1 MIQTR
6 QFRPD
11 AAGPLVG
18 LRVLDLSRLVAGNVL
33 SLQLADFGADVLKVE
48 STEGGDALRDWLVN
62 GHPLFWKVYSRNKRS
77 LALNLRQPAARD
89 ALTALIK
96 TAHVFI
102 ENYRPGTLE
111 KMDLSPEQLLAINP
125 ALIIVRV
132 SGYGQDGPYRD
143 YPGYGTLVEGMSGLA
158 ARLGFD
164 DRPPILPPLATAD
177 IVTGVYG
184 SFATMVAV
192 RAQEAGAPGQVVDLS
207 LLESVITLLGP
218 EAESY
223 RQTGRVPPRNGSRS
237 EITAPRN
244 VFRTAD
250 GRWVSLSAP
259 MKSMAER
266 LFRVIGREDMIDDP
280 RFATN
285 SSRLA
290 NADACEEPIAD
301 FIGKMSLDDALS
313 FFREKEITVAPVY
326 EVDQVLADPHVQQRG
341 TLIEVPDAEL
351 GMLAMHNIAPRLS
364 GTPGALRMPAPQLGE
379 HTWEALT
386 EIGLEP
392 AAIDAM
398 IASGAARA
406 S

>member
-1 MIQTR
+1 MLPTR
-6 QFRPD
+6 QFKPD
-11 AAGPLVG
+11 SKGPLSGV
-18 LRVLDLSRLVAGNVL
+18 RVLDLSRLVAGNVV

-48 STEGGDALRDWLVN
+48 NTEGGDALRDWLVK
-62 GHPLFWKVYSRNKRS
+62 GHPLFWKVYCRNKRS
-77 LALNLRQPAARD
+77 LALNLRQPAARE
-89 ALTALIK
+89 ALIALIK

-111 KMDLSPEQLLAINP
+111 KMELGPEQLLAINP
-125 ALIIVRV
+125 KLVIVRI

-177 IVTGVYG
+177 IVTGIYG
-184 SFATMVAV
+184 AFATMVAL
-192 RAQEAGAPGQVVDLS
+192 RAQEAGAPGQVIDLS

-218 EAESY
+218 ESESY
-223 RQTGRVPPRNGSRS
+223 RQTGRVPPRSGSRS

-259 MKSMAER
+259 MKGMVER
-266 LFRVIGREDMIDDP
+266 LFRVIGREDMLDDP

-285 SSRLA
+285 SARLA
-290 NADACEEPIAD
+290 NAEACEAPIAE
-301 FIGKMSLDDALS
+301 FIARMPLDEALD
-313 FFREKEITVAPVY
+313 FFRKNEITVAPVY
-326 EVDQVLADPHVQQRG
+326 EVDQVLADPHVRERG
-341 TLIEVPDAEL
+341 TLVEVPDADL

-364 GTPGALRMPAPQLGE
+364 GTPGDLRIPAPRLGE
-379 HTWEALT
+379 HTREALA
-386 EIGLEP
+386 EIGLDA

-398 IASGAARA
+398 LESGAARA
-406 S
+406 A